1 MTNKP
6 TLKKRKTD
14 IEQIKESA
22 HDSEQENFDYSPN
35 KGDFSKVIS
44 TGSTLLDLDISGGVK
59 KEGGVPGGILLEV
72 SGESGTGKTGVLAE
86 LAGSTQVRGG
96 DVEFADPEARV
107 NEAYIKYYGVNI
119 AEYFNYCR
127 PDTVMEMFNLMYN
140 WEPKPKIKDAIN
152 LFGGDSIAALSTEIE
167 MEDQDKMGGKRAK
180 DISAGLRKTC
190 RKIANNN
197 WVIAF
202 SNQLRQDM
210 KTSRYTTPGGMG
222 IPFYASL
229 RIRLTPSNKGSKIEK
244 EVKLASG
251 VIVKEIIG
259 IRSDYSIVKSSID
272 KPFRKG
278 TIYILFNYGIDDVRA
293 NLQYIKDM
301 RKDTKYDAFTKQ
313 YVAIEDAIKHIEE
326 EDYELKLRHKTIELW
341 NEIQALFK
349 INRKEKQ
356 RN

>member
-1 MTNKP
+1 MSDKP
-6 TLKKRKTD
+6 TLKKRKSD

-22 HDSEQENFDYSPN
+22 QDTEKEDFDYSPN

-44 TGSTLLDLDISGGVK
+44 TGSTLLDLDISGGVTK
-59 KEGGVPGGILLEV
+59 IGGVPGGILLEI
-72 SGESGTGKTGVLAE
+72 SGESGSGKTAILAE

-96 DVEFADPEARV
+96 DVKYADPEARL
-107 NEAYIKYYGVNI
+107 NEGYAKYYGVNI
-119 AEYFNYCR
+119 AEHFDYCR
-127 PDTVMEMFNLMYN
+127 PDTVMEMFDLMYN
-140 WEPKPKIKDAIN
+140 WEPKPKTEKAIN
-152 LFGGDSIAALSTEIE
+152 LFAGDSVAALSTEME

-197 WVIAF
+197 WVVAF

-229 RIRLTPSNKGSKIEK
+229 RIRLTPSTKGSKIEATK
-244 EVKLASG
+244 KLSSG
-251 VIVKEIIG
+251 VEVKEIIG

-272 KPFRKG
+272 KPFRRG
-278 TIYILFNYGIDDVRA
+278 TVCILFNYGVDDIRA

-301 RKDTKYDAFTKQ
+301 KKDTKYDAFSKQ
-313 YVAIEDAIKHIEE
+313 YVSLEDAIKHIEE
-326 EDYELKLRHKTIELW
+326 EDNEIKLRHRTIELW
-341 NEIQALFK
+341 NEIQEMFK
-349 INRKEKQ
+349 VNRKEKS
-356 RN
+356 RS